1 MPTSR
6 RRPGAVGAF
15 AWLVLPAVAL
25 AQPIPQDQ
33 QQGPRARLRDRYN
46 RPQNAA
52 KLDDALRKFNSD
64 DPDTRLEGVRAL
76 AAVEGDKKATDY
88 LLQAANDPDSRVRL
102 KAIDTIGNLR
112 AREAT
117 PILVQQLFLR
127 DTDAKTKQRI
137 LVALGKIGDPRATGP
152 LIDFVQRDVDPALR
166 GNAIYAL
173 GDIGDQAALAPLEKI
188 ATNGNEAVLRDVAA
202 EAARR
207 IRARPAPPVIPP
219 ALRDRRAPLDGQTP

>member
-1 MPTSR
+1 
-6 RRPGAVGAF
+6 VGAL
-15 AWLVLPAVAL
+15 ALLVLPAVAL

-33 QQGPRARLRDRYN
+33 QQSPRARLRDRYN

-52 KLDDALRKFNSD
+52 KLDDALRKFNSED
-64 DPDTRLEGVRAL
+64 ADTRLEGVRAL
-76 AAVEGDKKATDY
+76 GAVEGDKKAIDY
-88 LLQAANDPDSRVRL
+88 LVQAANDPDSRIRL

-112 AREAT
+112 AKEAT

-137 LVALGKIGDPRATGP
+137 LVSLGKIGDSRATGP

-173 GDIGDQAALAPLEKI
+173 GDIGDQTALAPLEKI
-188 ATNGNEAVLRDVAA
+188 ATNGDEEILRPIAA
-202 EAARR
+202 DAARR
-207 IRARPAPPVIPP
+207 IRERPAPPVIPP
-219 ALRDRRAPLDGQTP
+219 SLRDRRAVPEEQTP